1 MASFVGR
8 VLGAATLNAATY
20 EEVEADSGATGQ
32 AIAVVALS
40 SLSVGLAWA
49 IEWLITGLIGGLLG
63 GMSMLVFVVGAV
75 VAFISY
81 SILAVAGWLMWVL
94 VTWIVGT
101 KFLPE
106 PGTSSNL
113 GEMTRTVG
121 FAQAPGMLR
130 FLSAIPILGYL
141 FTLVIWIWMLAA
153 FVVAVRAALDYQSV
167 GRAVGVCAIGWAVNV
182 LIVEAVGRGVLH
194 FVIPWIAGM
203 FA

>member
-1 MASFVGR
+1 M
-8 VLGAATLNAATY
+8 GAATLNTATY
-20 EEVEADSGATGQ
+20 EEVEADSRATVQ
-32 AIAVVALS
+32 AVIVVVLS

-49 IEWLITGLIGGLLG
+49 IDWLIAGLIGGLLG
-63 GMSMLVFVVGAV
+63 GMSVLVFVVGAV
-75 VAFISY
+75 LAFIAY

-101 KFLPE
+101 RFLPE

-113 GEMTRTVG
+113 GELTRTVG

-130 FLSAIPILGYL
+130 FLSGIPLLGYL

-153 FVVAVRAALDYQSV
+153 FVVAVRAALDYKSI

-182 LIVEAVGRGVLH
+182 VVVEAIGRLVLRYT
-194 FVIPWIAGM
+194 IPWIAGM